1 MEGLS
6 VMAKKL
12 ALVMGLTH
20 SYEDTITYKGEAQV
34 TYTSAGQIAFV
45 NGSPSTITDTANGF
59 VTAGFEDGDFV
70 DVVGS
75 SSNDGLVKVT
85 NVAAGTLTLDYF
97 HDLTNE
103 TAGAGDV
110 TLVTPLQSA
119 LYGGDVT
126 ANIITSQI
134 TDADEDTKVE
144 VERGFDDDT
153 VRFLIA
159 GTDEAQIDSNGLTL
173 KAGASVNELSTDG
186 TMAGDSDDAVP
197 TEKAV
202 KTYVDTE
209 ITNMVES
216 DAVIVDH
223 TLTRGDG
230 GARKIQDT
238 GITCDDSDNL
248 SGIGTISSGALTATS
263 VSQFGDATNK
273 MTVAADGEI
282 GLEGTARVAKSVWM
296 PAGAVRGVGAN
307 PASESTNATG
317 FVILEFADAADDY
330 AQANIKVPADMDFT
344 ADSTICIGWSVP
356 NLSANMTWGYG
367 YLISAEDEDTEAAAT
382 TGTTQ
387 VTSSATADGLN
398 VDTIVTISGSTI
410 TASDVCIHLYFYRDV
425 SEDTYG
431 NPVDVHGVAFRYT
444 ANKLGTAT

>member
-1 MEGLS
+1 M
-6 VMAKKL
+6 
-12 ALVMGLTH
+12 
-20 SYEDTITYKGEAQV
+20 Q
-34 TYTSAGQIAFV
+34 
-45 NGSPSTITDTANGF
+45 
-59 VTAGFEDGDFV
+59 
-70 DVVGS
+70 
-75 SSNDGLVKVT
+75 
-85 NVAAGTLTLDYF
+85 VAAGTLTLAQI
-97 HDLTNE
+97 HDVVAE
-103 TAGAGDV
+103 TGQVGEV
-110 TLVTPLQSA
+110 TIATPSMGTLLGHQADLIGNMRVDRVQSPDGNTRMEINA
-119 LYGGDVT
+119 SPCGTYEIVFYVNSTKVGT
-126 ANIITSQI
+126 F
-134 TDADEDTKVE
+134 DADGLLLE
-144 VERGFDDDT
+144 V
-153 VRFLIA
+153 I
-159 GTDEAQIDSNGLTL
+159 
-173 KAGASVNELSTDG
+173 GASINEFSTDG
-186 TMAGDSDDAVP
+186 TMAGNSDDAVP

-209 ITNMVES
+209 ITDMVES